1 MKDRPLKLLSPTASA
16 LPVES
21 ARLQA
26 HTLPP
31 VSLFKAASTVS
42 LLTLVSRITG
52 LVRELL
58 MASVF
63 GVSAMTDA
71 FNVAFRIPNLF
82 RRVLGEGA
90 FSQAFVPVLAATRAE
105 EGDDGAKALID
116 HVGTLLAWTL
126 VLLCIAGVLGAPWM
140 VWAMA
145 SGMKQA
151 PQGFDAAVTMT
162 RWMFPY
168 IGFMS
173 LVALAGGILN
183 TWKKFAVPAA
193 SPVLLNIALILSITL
208 GAPLFARHGIE
219 PIHAQ
224 AAGVMLGGLLQLGI
238 QVPALLRL
246 GLLPRIGVRW
256 SAIRAAWADPTTRK
270 VARLMLPALLGVSVA
285 QVSLLINTQIASHL
299 ATGSVS
305 WIT

>member
-1 MKDRPLKLLSPTASA
+1 
-16 LPVES
+16 
-21 ARLQA
+21 
-26 HTLPP
+26 
-31 VSLFKAASTVS
+31 
-42 LLTLVSRITG
+42 
-52 LVRELL
+52 
-58 MASVF
+58 
-63 GVSAMTDA
+63 
-71 FNVAFRIPNLF
+71 
-82 RRVLGEGA
+82 
-90 FSQAFVPVLAATRAE
+90 
-105 EGDDGAKALID
+105 
-116 HVGTLLAWTL
+116 
-126 VLLCIAGVLGAPWM
+126 M

-145 SGMKQA
+145 SGMKQS

-219 PIHAQ
+219 PIYAQ

-256 SAIRAAWADPTTRK
+256 STIRAAWADPTTRK
-270 VARLMLPALLGVSVA
+270 VARLMLPALLGVKMCIRDRRHHDARQALTSALAQNVCLGVDGFIGGFERVA
-285 QVSLLINTQIASHL
+285 DIADVPPLQVAMPHPPGLAMQGHL
-299 ATGSVS
+299 NVALGGIFGAEDAQPGIFGLRKPRIVESAQHQAFGVIQKLVGKT
-305 WIT
+305 IQR